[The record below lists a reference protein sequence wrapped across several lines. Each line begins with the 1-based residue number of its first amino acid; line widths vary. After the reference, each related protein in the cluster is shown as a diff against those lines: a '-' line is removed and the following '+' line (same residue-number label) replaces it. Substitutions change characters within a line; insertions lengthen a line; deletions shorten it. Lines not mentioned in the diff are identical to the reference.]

1 MKKYIKRLY
10 IWGVIVFLVVAA
22 SMYTQ
27 HLNNHNLIEKNVKE
41 MTSLSVNL
49 LNEKI
54 NSWLSI
60 RAQVIDDLGDN
71 FSYGN
76 YNDKKKLKLM
86 ENMMEENEE
95 FFSIYYGT
103 PNNKMINASGWK
115 SPANFDLRKRPW
127 YKKAVKKESLVF
139 TEAFVNA
146 SSDHIIVTI
155 AKPVYDKEDNSLK
168 GVIAGDLSINT
179 IIDFVKEE
187 KQTEKGFFVLIDSE
201 NNILAH
207 PDHEYSLIEGPPALG
222 EKYENSLHFN
232 STYKNSVKKINLK
245 NEEGFLTYSQVRNTE
260 WYLGS
265 FIPLDNYTDTYSS
278 LFRSFMRAFLVSA
291 IVFLI
296 FFYLHT
302 KYVFSPL
309 KQFDKDIRKID
320 LENNLDYRID
330 VTGDS
335 DLKFLKSS
343 INDVLDKT
351 QNYFEELKEKRNYIN
366 FLANHDP
373 LTELPNRR
381 KFMDKLKEELKNGN
395 KGAVLLLDL
404 DNFKDINDTLGHV
417 YGDKVLKRIS
427 KKLLE
432 LESDNIFV
440 SRFGGDEFLILI
452 KGETDTQIID
462 ECIVEITKHLEKPL
476 IVYDNELHIEFSLGV
491 TLFPDDSKN
500 MNQLITNAD
509 TAMYKVKRKGKGHYM
524 YFNESMTKKLNE
536 KKRIKSIMRDA
547 LKNDEFRLEF
557 QPQVNLKTGKADK
570 FEALIRLEKYK
581 ISPGKF
587 IPIAEETGLIIDIG
601 RWVTKKSIEQI
612 REWKEAGLKEKKI
625 AINFSGE
632 QLNDSNYV
640 KFLQRT
646 LKENEVKSELIEIEI
661 TENILIEYK
670 KESLDFLDKLKE
682 LGVKIALDDFGTGY
696 SSFSQLTFL
705 PADSI
710 KLDKILIERFVSGEK
725 LNSIKSLINLIHS
738 LDLKV
743 VAEGIEEYDLFKY
756 LKNNNCDYIQGYL
769 FSRPLE
775 EKDLRKNYNKNYLS

>member
-187 KQTEKGFFVLIDSE
+187 KQTEK
-201 NNILAH
+201 
-207 PDHEYSLIEGPPALG
+207 
-222 EKYENSLHFN
+222 
-232 STYKNSVKKINLK
+232 
-245 NEEGFLTYSQVRNTE
+245 GFLTYSQVRNTE